1 LEVECPLAE
10 NRQREA
16 GRQIAESQLSELQNT
31 RVLLEEARGL
41 SRNLAYHRRARLEAT
56 IGGAFDKV
64 HRQIVM
70 IAPGGIPT
78 GNGHSRVACIRCAG
92 SIAPILRVPPLRR
105 SRSLHPENLRSS
117 PRQRIPRRA
126 RTNRY
131 RSASLLAPWTRR
143 EAREGTIG

>member
-1 LEVECPLAE
+1 MT
-10 NRQREA
+10 NGRERGA

-31 RVLLEEARGL
+31 RMLLEEARGL
-41 SRNLAYHRRARLEAT
+41 SRNVAYHRRARLEAT
-56 IGGAFDKV
+56 IGRALDKV

-70 IAPGGIPT
+70 IAPGGIPM
-78 GNGHSRVACIRCAG
+78 GNGRSRVACIRCAG
-92 SIAPILRVPPLRR
+92 SIAPVLRVPPLRR
-105 SRSLHPENLRSS
+105 PRSLHPENLRSS
-117 PRQRIPRRA
+117 PRQRIPCRA

>member
-1 LEVECPLAE
+1 LEVECPLTE

-31 RVLLEEARGL
+31 RVLLEEARGP

-56 IGGAFDKV
+56 IGGALDKV

-70 IAPGGIPT
+70 TAPGGIPM

-92 SIAPILRVPPLRR
+92 SIAPILRVPLRR
-105 SRSLHPENLRSS
+105 TRSLHPENLRSS

-131 RSASLLAPWTRR
+131 QSASLLAPWTRR

>member
-1 LEVECPLAE
+1 LEVECPLTE

-56 IGGAFDKV
+56 IGGALDKV

-70 IAPGGIPT
+70 IAPGGIPM

-105 SRSLHPENLRSS
+105 PRSLHPENLRSS

>member
-1 LEVECPLAE
+1 MPPDRESTTGGGSADRRVPALRAAE
-10 NRQREA
+10 H
-16 GRQIAESQLSELQNT
+16 T
-31 RVLLEEARGL
+31 RASRGGEGL

-70 IAPGGIPT
+70 IAPGGIPM
-78 GNGHSRVACIRCAG
+78 GNGQSRVACIRCAG

-105 SRSLHPENLRSS
+105 PRSLHPENLRSS
-117 PRQRIPRRA
+117 PRQRIPRCA

>member
-1 LEVECPLAE
+1 MT
-10 NRQREA
+10 NGRER
-16 GRQIAESQLSELQNT
+16 GSDRQIVESQLSELQNT

-56 IGGAFDKV
+56 IGRPLDKV

-70 IAPGGIPT
+70 IAPGGIPMS
-78 GNGHSRVACIRCAG
+78 NGHSRVACIRCAG

-105 SRSLHPENLRSS
+105 PRSLHPESLRSS

-131 RSASLLAPWTRR
+131 RSASLLAPWPRR